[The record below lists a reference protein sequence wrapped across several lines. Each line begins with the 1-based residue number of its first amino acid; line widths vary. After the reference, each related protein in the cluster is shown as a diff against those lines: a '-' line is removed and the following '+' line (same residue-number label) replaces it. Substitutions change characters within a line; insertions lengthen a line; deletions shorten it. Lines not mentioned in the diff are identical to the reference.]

1 MRMPN
6 RAIKRNRYLSPTVD
20 DLTCALNGAMVF
32 SKSDLC
38 SGYQQL
44 VLLEESRTTTKFATH
59 EIILRNK
66 LLIFVTSSASDIFQH
81 AISL

>member
-6 RAIKRNRYLSPTVD
+6 RAIKCKRYLSPTVD
-20 DLTCALNGAMVF
+20 DLPYALNGATVF

-38 SGYQQL
+38 SGYRQM
-44 VLLEESRTTTKFATH
+44 VLSEENRTTTKFVTH

-81 AISL
+81 AVSR